1 MSSTTN
7 LGALNL
13 SAVSAENYF
22 NNFFTRDFSVSASTN
37 DAVVGFFEKLTGDPA
52 SAKIIASSVL
62 YTAVKQGYD
71 PMAVM
76 DEFYKLSPGELNTY
90 LCVFLNL
97 SRRNTSQLGI
107 LNAPRSNQYIQRT
120 ILV

>member
-1 MSSTTN
+1 MSSTSN
-7 LGALNL
+7 LQALNL
-13 SAVSAENYF
+13 SKISAENYF

-52 SAKIIASSVL
+52 SAKIISSSVL
-62 YTAVKQGYD
+62 YTALNQGFD
-71 PMAVM
+71 PMKIM
-76 DEFYKLSPGELNTY
+76 DEFYKLTPGELNAY
-90 LCVFLNL
+90 LCIFLNL
-97 SRRNTSQLGI
+97 SRRSTSQLGL